1 MRMRILGHR
10 IVVLLGIMLM
20 LAGCGTSPRPSPR
33 GEGGNSPAAA
43 RHPLMEG
50 EACRTLVG
58 IDSLM
63 WVEADSALKVMLE
76 FAGSEEAD
84 SMGVFE
90 GHYCQVLV
98 AELLF
103 KNYYAQSNRTELMAA
118 MDYFDSLTA
127 ASDQNPNIVFLDARA
142 HYMNGVGY
150 YEHDSLPEACAEYL
164 RALRIMENHFTE
176 NKLVGRKASFM
187 SLIYNRLM
195 DLFSFRL
202 MQETAIYCGQQS
214 LHYDE
219 IEPPTATNRGGVLY
233 FIGKQ
238 YQKLNENDSA
248 AYYYEM
254 ALEALPDSSSPY
266 YRDIV
271 AAWALLDF
279 DMGHGAQNALDS
291 LKSILSHAVDENER
305 MSRYIALGAIYKLEG
320 QYDSAKYYLEPVF
333 EKDPKRAAAAAPYL
347 HDLALNEGDSA
358 KANQYAQFLVKEA
371 ADSGDKQ
378 ARVSKLNDMFQSYL
392 REKQEAA
399 SMRARKEDVKKAVR
413 IIVPLT
419 ILMALAIIVFAK
431 LRSRKLLKEQQA
443 VAQKELDDRDR
454 QHKETVKKQQEEAI
468 QQARMML
475 PQRVNDLYHS
485 KVSNRM
491 ERILEEFEAAYPYAL
506 ERLAAA
512 YPDLNKTEA
521 NLVVLSFLQFRA
533 KEEADLLGLSENT
546 VMQYRS
552 NLRKKTANASFS
564 EFFS

>member
-1 MRMRILGHR
+1 MIELSG
-10 IVVLLGIMLM
+10 L
-20 LAGCGTSPRPSPR
+20 RP
-33 GEGGNSPAAA
+33 GEDIKIEYTGLRP
-43 RHPLMEG
+43 G
-50 EACRTLVG
+50 EKLY
-58 IDSLM
+58 
-63 WVEADSALKVMLE
+63 E
-76 FAGSEEAD
+76 
-84 SMGVFE
+84 
-90 GHYCQVLV
+90 
-98 AELLF
+98 ELLY
-103 KNYYAQSNRTELMAA
+103 KKDYEQSNRGDLLKAV
-118 MDYFDSLTA
+118 DYFDSLTA

-202 MQETAIYCGQQS
+202 MQEPAIYCGQQS

-475 PQRVNDLYHS
+475 PQRVNDLYRS